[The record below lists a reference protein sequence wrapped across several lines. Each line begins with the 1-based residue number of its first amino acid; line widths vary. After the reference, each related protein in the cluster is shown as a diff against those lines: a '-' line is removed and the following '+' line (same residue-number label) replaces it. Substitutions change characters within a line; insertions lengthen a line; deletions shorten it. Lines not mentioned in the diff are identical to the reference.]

1 LGKGADE
8 AGLTAELLRGSP
20 FLFSNTLPKII
31 SKHFLGQYVRCFW
44 HVTFFEMFATKIA
57 QVDPQTSGLLPASI
71 FPIKL
76 IIFFAYMLFDRIKAF
91 FERRTT

>member
-1 LGKGADE
+1 MRRNHILKRKLGKGADE

-20 FLFSNTLPKII
+20 FLFSNTFPEII
-31 SKHFLGQYVRCFW
+31 SKHFLGQYVPCFW

-57 QVDPQTSGLLPASI
+57 QVDPQNSGLLPASI

-76 IIFFAYMLFDRIKAF
+76 VVFFCVHAV
-91 FERRTT
+91 